1 MTGWS
6 IVTPWH
12 GRNRWQGGTPETI
25 GRFMYRR
32 AWQEPG
38 VHRVLG
44 RNYGQ
49 EGMAKGWSLLQDL
62 AVHPATAQ
70 HIAFKLVRHFITDTP
85 TPAMVRPIAQAFL
98 QSNGDLKRTYRAL
111 MSLPQA
117 WQMPL
122 TKLRTPYEL
131 FVAQRRAMGEIWTE
145 PEIDTFMS
153 ALGFLSN
160 RPWEWD
166 SPDGFPD
173 DSSFW
178 LTPDATLNRI
188 KATQALL
195 RRILDRRPNSPDA
208 LYIAPRA
215 FGRTLSRTTMQGIR
229 STRNKFQGLACLL
242 LSSEFQRR

>member
-1 MTGWS
+1 
-6 IVTPWH
+6 
-12 GRNRWQGGTPETI
+12 
-25 GRFMYRR
+25 
-32 AWQEPG
+32 
-38 VHRVLG
+38 
-44 RNYGQ
+44 
-49 EGMAKGWSLLQDL
+49 
-62 AVHPATAQ
+62 
-70 HIAFKLVRHFITDTP
+70 
-85 TPAMVRPIAQAFL
+85 MVRPIAQAFL